1 MGLHCGR
8 RGRTL
13 SPARRRVSRGAGER
27 VTSCGGNSGG
37 RRRGGARAGSIG
49 LALFVLCG
57 GAPPPQA
64 PDRATVVVFGDS
76 QAQGLAYGLSRVLL
90 DNPRIRVLNR
100 TRPGASLVH
109 DSSGWIAPIRRFLAR
124 DKADIAVV
132 MFGANDRI
140 DMHID
145 IHGDEDDKTLRF
157 RTPEW
162 RAEYVKRVD
171 TIMQA
176 LADAKLK
183 VIWCGNPI
191 ARSAT
196 YSSDMSYI
204 NRIFADEAAR
214 FGFKFVPL
222 WHAVADSDGRYTAYG
237 KDLGGVTRRLRADD
251 GIHFTPA
258 GYELVADKIA
268 GLFPATAAD
277 AAERT
282 AP

>member
-1 MGLHCGR
+1 M
-8 RGRTL
+8 
-13 SPARRRVSRGAGER
+13 GER
-27 VTSCGGNSGG
+27 VTGRGENSGE
-37 RRRGGARAGSIG
+37 RRRGGVRAGSIG
-49 LALFVLCG
+49 LVLFVLCG
-57 GAPPPQA
+57 GAPPQT

-109 DSSGWIAPIRRFLAR
+109 DSSEWILPIRRFLAR

-140 DMHID
+140 DMH
-145 IHGDEDDKTLRF
+145 EDDEGKTLRF

-171 TIMQA
+171 AIMQA
-176 LADAKLK
+176 LAAAKLK

-204 NRIFADEAAR
+204 NQIFADEAAR

-237 KDLGGVTRRLRADD
+237 KDLDGVTRRLRADD

-268 GLFPATAAD
+268 GLFPATATD